1 VLAAFNTYK
10 NKQWEH
16 WDKWGVNH
24 GINAMSSF
32 LKVREGKIVP
42 YDRRF
47 RYVEFVFPSGEV
59 VRKPGGTFITPAPKT
74 AKIVEAINKVLAE
87 DDERP
92 LTPKDLGLVK
102 EEPEPEAKPEPPW
115 RKSMYYGRKAG

>member
-1 VLAAFNTYK
+1 MTVASDTWNLYSRQEK
-10 NKQWEH
+10 LC
-16 WDKWGVNH
+16 VNRVVH
-24 GINAMSSF
+24 SS
-32 LKVREGKIVP
+32 
-42 YDRRF
+42 
-47 RYVEFVFPSGEV
+47 
-59 VRKPGGTFITPAPKT
+59 PKT